1 MIHVKINNDDIQEEY
16 RLFNTHYEVEP
27 LEANI
32 YQTTVPGRNGVLDY
46 TDFYGEL
53 TYKNRTITAKFE
65 GDYDKERTQEMLDEF
80 ERKYVGKV
88 VEIAFSDDEWYYWK
102 GRLSISKRTDDKKK
116 VELEIKIDAEP
127 LKYRKDFKKVIEY
140 V

>member
-16 RLFNTHYEVEP
+16 RLFNTHYDVEP
-27 LEANI
+27 LEANV
-32 YQTTVPGRNGVLDY
+32 YQTEVPGRNGVLDY
-46 TDFYGEL
+46 TDFFGEL

-65 GDYDKERTQEMLDEF
+65 GDYDKNHTQEMLDRF
-80 ERKYVGKV
+80 EKKYAGKL
-88 VEIAFSDDEWYYWK
+88 VEVSFSDDEWCYWK
-102 GRLSISKRTDDKKK
+102 GRLSISKRSDDKKK

-127 LKYRKDFKKVIEY
+127 LKYRRDFKKVIDD